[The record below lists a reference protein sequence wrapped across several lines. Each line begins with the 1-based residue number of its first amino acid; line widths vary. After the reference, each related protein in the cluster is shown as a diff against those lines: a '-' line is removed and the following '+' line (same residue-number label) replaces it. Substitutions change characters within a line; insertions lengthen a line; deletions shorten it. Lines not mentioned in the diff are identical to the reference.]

1 MHMIDVFLL
10 RKGKKMFIK
19 KMGAFLSAINDD
31 DDDNGDSDCAPNF
44 CQPDTGSM
52 CGPDVE
58 ECSPSDPTF

>member
-1 MHMIDVFLL
+1 
-10 RKGKKMFIK
+10 MFIK
-19 KMGAFLSAINDD
+19 KMGAFLSAIND